1 MALLLDRMGI
11 AVRSG
16 MLCAEPLLERYGQT
30 AVLRASFGL
39 YNTMEELDFFIESLK
54 KALKMLR

>member
-1 MALLLDRMGI
+1 MGI

-30 AVLRASFGL
+30 ALLRASFAL
-39 YNTMEELDFFIESLK
+39 YNTVEELEFFMEALK
-54 KALKMLR
+54 KALCMLR